1 MLAFLLLPSTA
12 ITQAYYRGAMG
23 IMLVYDVTDPA
34 SFDNI
39 RNWMTSLEQN
49 ASEGVNKILVGN
61 KCDLVDKRVISTERG
76 KALADEYKIKFFE
89 CSAKSSINV
98 EEAFM
103 TLAVDCKKRLFS
115 DGAAQVPAPGGVKL
129 TPGGAGTTPAAGG
142 GCAC

>member
-1 MLAFLLLPSTA
+1 
-12 ITQAYYRGAMG
+12 MG

-103 TLAVDCKKRLFS
+103 TLAVDCKKRLFTE
-115 DGAAQVPAPGGVKL
+115 GAAQPATPGGVKL
-129 TPGGAGTTPAAGG
+129 TPGGAPAPAAPG
-142 GCAC
+142 GCNC

>member
-1 MLAFLLLPSTA
+1 
-12 ITQAYYRGAMG
+12 MG

-115 DGAAQVPAPGGVKL
+115 DNAAQPQTAGGVKL
-129 TPGGAGTTPAAGG
+129 TGGPAPAPAQG
-142 GCAC
+142 GCNC